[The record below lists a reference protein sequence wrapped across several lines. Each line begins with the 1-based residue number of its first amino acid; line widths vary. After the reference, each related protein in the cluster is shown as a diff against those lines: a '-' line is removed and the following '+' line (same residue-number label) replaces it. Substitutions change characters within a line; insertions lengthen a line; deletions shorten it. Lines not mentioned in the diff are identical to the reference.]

1 MKPFKNKLAVTIVV
15 LSVAFLGIITFSI
28 KSNSTIISSGVG
40 GVISPLQK
48 IVHVVNKKVK
58 ESFEFFIN
66 FSNVKKENEELSA
79 KNAELENKLV
89 EYDRM
94 KEENTRLREIFNY
107 AQANTNYD
115 YLGCNI
121 IGYSGGNI
129 SNGYI
134 IDKGLN
140 HGVEKDMVVITSVGL
155 VGKVTKASSN
165 FSIVQ
170 TILNENIAV
179 AAMVESTNE
188 TTGILQGIN
197 DNKNKNLT
205 QLSNIPMDSAIKEGD
220 IILTS
225 GLGSMYP
232 KGIRIGEVTSVEVD
246 NVGIMKKA
254 VVKPYVDFNKLQE
267 LFVIVPNLIIILIL
281 LLIID
286 NTILPSYFIGG
297 VYPSFL
303 FVFAMAYSIIR
314 GKKEAVFIGIASGLL
329 QDLFF
334 FSGFGI
340 NLFLNTL
347 LCLLCSKIGEG
358 IFKENRIVPILT
370 ALLVS
375 ILKVLGVAII
385 FKLFSQNIN
394 MKIALLSALL
404 NAVCMLIFYKLILNM
419 LDKYLDRNAWRF

>member
-48 IVHVVNKKVK
+48 IVYVVNEKVK

-107 AQANTNYD
+107 AQANANYE

-267 LFVIVPNLIIILIL
+267 LFVIVP
-281 LLIID
+281 
-286 NTILPSYFIGG
+286 
-297 VYPSFL
+297 
-303 FVFAMAYSIIR
+303 
-314 GKKEAVFIGIASGLL
+314 KEKV
-329 QDLFF
+329 D
-334 FSGFGI
+334 
-340 NLFLNTL
+340 
-347 LCLLCSKIGEG
+347 IGE
-358 IFKENRIVPILT
+358 
-370 ALLVS
+370 
-375 ILKVLGVAII
+375 
-385 FKLFSQNIN
+385 
-394 MKIALLSALL
+394 
-404 NAVCMLIFYKLILNM
+404 
-419 LDKYLDRNAWRF
+419 

>member
-28 KSNSTIISSGVG
+28 KHYPIYLSKVG

-48 IVHVVNKKVK
+48 IVYVVNEKVK

-121 IGYSGGNI
+121 IGYSVGNI

-232 KGIRIGEVTSVEVD
+232 KRIRIGEVTSVEVD

-254 VVKPYVDFNKLQE
+254 VVKPYVYFNKLQE
-267 LFVIVPNLIIILIL
+267 LFVIVP
-281 LLIID
+281 
-286 NTILPSYFIGG
+286 
-297 VYPSFL
+297 
-303 FVFAMAYSIIR
+303 
-314 GKKEAVFIGIASGLL
+314 KEKV
-329 QDLFF
+329 D
-334 FSGFGI
+334 
-340 NLFLNTL
+340 
-347 LCLLCSKIGEG
+347 IGE
-358 IFKENRIVPILT
+358 
-370 ALLVS
+370 
-375 ILKVLGVAII
+375 
-385 FKLFSQNIN
+385 
-394 MKIALLSALL
+394 
-404 NAVCMLIFYKLILNM
+404 
-419 LDKYLDRNAWRF
+419 